1 MYRRKRRGINMKD
14 VKIIE
19 IEPNGKRKIT
29 LLDYNRPVNRTLVNK
44 LKDSMRKYG
53 ILSAITVYEN
63 EKECLV
69 VDGQHRWTAASELGL
84 TIPAISIGW
93 DAMDAIVEMN
103 TIQVNWTMSNFVDF
117 FSAHKNPEISKA
129 YKALR
134 EKKEECVPALTYSS
148 LAKIYGKP
156 FSGVAFKKGQ
166 WRMIEEER
174 GDQFVK
180 QLDDLVKYLPYAYS
194 ARFIYAYTD
203 AAYHESYNHK
213 RMIKKFKQNHEV
225 SLITSSNPKN
235 YGIMLTKVYN
245 YRQSK
250 NLVMFKA
257 SWI

>member
-1 MYRRKRRGINMKD
+1 MKD

-19 IEPNGKRKIT
+19 LEAKGKKTIKM
-29 LLDYNRPVNRTLVNK
+29 LDYNRPINRSLVNK
-44 LKDSMRKYG
+44 LKESMKKYG
-53 ILSAITVYEN
+53 ILSAITVYETEN
-63 EKECLV
+63 ECLV
-69 VDGQHRWTAASELGL
+69 IDGQHRWTAASELDMNM
-84 TIPAISIGW
+84 PAISIGW

-129 YKALR
+129 YKALKK
-134 EKKEECVPALTYSS
+134 KKEECVPVLTYSS

-156 FSGVAFKKGQ
+156 FGGVAFKKGQ

-174 GDQFVK
+174 GDRFVK
-180 QLDDLVKYLPYAYS
+180 QLGDLVEHLPYAYS

-203 AAYHESYNHK
+203 AAYHEDYNHK
-213 RMIKKFKQNHEV
+213 RMMKKFKRNHGV

-245 YRQSK
+245 FHQSK